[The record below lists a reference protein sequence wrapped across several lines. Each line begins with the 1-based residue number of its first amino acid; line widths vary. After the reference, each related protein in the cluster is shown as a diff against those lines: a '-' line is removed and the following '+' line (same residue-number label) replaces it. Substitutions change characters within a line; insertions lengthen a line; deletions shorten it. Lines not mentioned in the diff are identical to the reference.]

1 MNTYLH
7 MKEIT
12 NRQLE
17 IIEAAGKILTASG
30 VGGLT
35 IKNLAKE
42 MDFSESAI
50 YRHFSSKQDIIIA
63 MLEYLAKNMDE
74 RYGVAISEDQS
85 VEEKFINLFTSQFS
99 FFKSNPYFVVA
110 VFSDGLMEESQKVN
124 DTIHKIMSVKMKHL
138 KPIIMQG
145 QKDDIFTNE
154 ISVEELLN
162 VVMGSFRLFMFKWRI
177 ADFNY
182 DIEEPGHKLIQTL
195 LKLLKKK

>member
-1 MNTYLH
+1 

-42 MDFSESAI
+42 MVFSESAI

-74 RYGVAISEDQS
+74 RYGVAISQDQS
-85 VEEKFINLFTSQFS
+85 VEEKFINLFTSQFT

-124 DTIHKIMSVKMKHL
+124 DAIHKIMTVKMKHL